1 MTKTTL
7 SIITPCFNEAENVE
21 SCALKVK
28 EIMETLLPEIDYEHI
43 FADNS
48 STDSTVDKLRDLAGK
63 DLRVKVIVN
72 SSNVGPFRNI
82 WNALKSVSGEVV
94 IPMLPADLQDPPEV
108 IPEMLEFWK
117 KGNLVVYG
125 VRKTR
130 EEAILMRLLRIYY
143 YRIVKKMAAVEIP
156 VNSGEF
162 MLIDNRILRS
172 ILSTNDY
179 YPYIRGLVA
188 QTQVKS
194 ASVSYAWAARKHGK
208 SKNSFLDLID
218 QGVNGLVS
226 TSRLPARI
234 ILICGFFLSTAG
246 VLFGLYAIGAKVVG
260 YGVAP
265 NGITAAISGIFVLGG
280 IQLFFLGLLGEYILS
295 IHGQVRRSPEMFE
308 IERINFDNHFLKSK
322 DKSDKKVLP
331 QKSTRGTNSR
341 RK

>member
-21 SCALKVK
+21 SCALRVK
-28 EIMETLLPEIDYEHI
+28 EIMETLLPKIDYEHV

-48 STDSTVDKLRDLAGK
+48 STDSTVDKLRDLAGR
-63 DLRVKVIVN
+63 DSRIKVIVN

-82 WNALKSVSGEVV
+82 WNALKSVSGDVV

-108 IPEMLEFWK
+108 IPEMLELWK

-125 VRKTR
+125 VRRIR
-130 EEAILMRLLRIYY
+130 EEAIPMRLLRICY
-143 YRIVKKMAAVEIP
+143 YRIVKKLAAVEIP

-162 MLIDNRILRS
+162 MLIDKRILRS
-172 ILSTNDY
+172 ILSTDDY

-194 ASVSYAWAARKHGK
+194 ASVSYTWAARKHGK
-208 SKNSFLDLID
+208 SKNSFLNLID
-218 QGVNGLVS
+218 QGVNGIVS

-234 ILICGFFLSTAG
+234 TLICGFILSAAG
-246 VLFGLYAIGAKVVG
+246 VLFGLYAVVAKLVG

-265 NGITAAISGIFVLGG
+265 NGITAAISGIFLLGG
-280 IQLFFLGLLGEYILS
+280 SQLFFLGLLGEYILS

-308 IERINFDNHFLKSK
+308 IERINFDNHLMVSK
-322 DKSDKKVLP
+322 DKNGKKVLP
-331 QKSTRGTNSR
+331 QKSRGTNSR